1 MRSALIIS
9 TTIHLTIT
17 FIAVNWVRFRHVD
30 YVPRQVYNVTLIT
43 PQPVQAQTVTET
55 PPPQPEPEVEQPE
68 PEPEEEMAPPPE
80 KPKPKPKPKPPP
92 KEKKTIPT
100 TEVEKTTPQETPEET
115 VAEAVP
121 EHGDVQLDADDFPF
135 AHYIS
140 RMRRKIAATWRV
152 PEGSQGEDRFCRIYF
167 RVHRDGTV
175 SDVSVEE
182 SSGLFM
188 FDQSAQRA
196 VVQAAPM
203 PPLPH
208 EYRDAWLGV
217 HFAFA
222 YRETR

>member
-1 MRSALIIS
+1 MRSALSIS
-9 TTIHLTIT
+9 LTIHLAITI
-17 FIAVNWVRFRHVD
+17 IAVNWVRFRHVD

-43 PQPVQAQTVTET
+43 PQPVQAQPVVQT
-55 PPPQPEPEVEQPE
+55 PPPQPEPEPEVQQPE
-68 PEPEEEMAPPPE
+68 PEPEEEMAPPP
-80 KPKPKPKPKPPP
+80 PKPRPKPKPP
-92 KEKKTIPT
+92 EKKTVPT
-100 TEVEKTTPQETPEET
+100 TQIEKTTPSEQPVEEA
-115 VAEAVP
+115 AEAVP

-140 RMRRKIAATWRV
+140 RMRRKIAASWRV

-167 RVHRDGTV
+167 RVHRDGSVTE
-175 SDVSVEE
+175 VSVEE

-203 PPLPH
+203 PPLPR
-208 EYRDAWLGV
+208 EYSDAWLGV
-217 HFAFA
+217 HFSFA